1 MDQQTA
7 KQSEAPVTI
16 VEAQPTLVFGRSS
29 KKRKA
34 YRQRGFEATTPAGE
48 VSTIPPGN
56 PPRRDE
62 GDETSANAQARES
75 AADNGRNSREKG
87 DDNGH
92 DRIKDS
98 AGEPGVDNS
107 NIDAEDEETSV
118 AELIR
123 RRKARKPISG
133 VTFHDEDGPPPSSST
148 LQARLDQAVDNMELD
163 LASDAMPMGVQFVK
177 QTGMIGQLVNKHMED
192 YVDAQLAK
200 RYLSETSQ
208 SNGGPNRGLGFGSV
222 ASAGAGGLPG
232 SGPGTSGAEA
242 REQLAMQGKLHEI
255 DLGAEARARNV
266 VLTKR
271 ATQQLRGASRDTD
284 GKDDK
289 PRVGRDGK
297 ATSRQRRD
305 SEDRK
310 RDELVEQFLHENR
323 VDADVYTGN
332 NAFSASNATLADG
345 RPADDRLA
353 EQFRREFM
361 EAAAQRMRRKRKPL
375 GPPTK
380 PKPRNEEEILRGP
393 KLGGSRNVRSVIRDK
408 LLQKQEEERHN
419 MPKYEQQ
426 LQEQQ
431 RRLKRRR

>member
-1 MDQQTA
+1 
-7 KQSEAPVTI
+7 
-16 VEAQPTLVFGRSS
+16 
-29 KKRKA
+29 
-34 YRQRGFEATTPAGE
+34 
-48 VSTIPPGN
+48 
-56 PPRRDE
+56 
-62 GDETSANAQARES
+62 
-75 AADNGRNSREKG
+75 
-87 DDNGH
+87 
-92 DRIKDS
+92 
-98 AGEPGVDNS
+98 
-107 NIDAEDEETSV
+107 
-118 AELIR
+118 
-123 RRKARKPISG
+123 
-133 VTFHDEDGPPPSSST
+133 
-148 LQARLDQAVDNMELD
+148 
-163 LASDAMPMGVQFVK
+163 
-177 QTGMIGQLVNKHMED
+177 
-192 YVDAQLAK
+192 
-200 RYLSETSQ
+200 
-208 SNGGPNRGLGFGSV
+208 
-222 ASAGAGGLPG
+222 
-232 SGPGTSGAEA
+232 
-242 REQLAMQGKLHEI
+242 MQGKLHEI

-266 VLTKR
+266 DLTKR

-284 GKDDK
+284 GKEDK

-323 VDADVYTGN
+323 MDADIYTGH